1 MIWGVLAYLMW
12 GFFPGFFPL
21 LQPAGPMEILAHR
34 FLWTLVFVAIVLLV
48 TTGYRW
54 MRSIPAAL
62 WLRITA
68 AAVLIAGNWGLYI
81 YAVNND
87 HVADAALGYFI
98 NPLVS
103 VVLGVV
109 VLQERLRPLQWVS
122 VAIAGVAVVILTVA
136 LGSPP
141 VVSLGLALSFA
152 GYGLLKK
159 RVPLTPLQSLTAET
173 AVLAPVGVIFLAW
186 LHTQG
191 TNTMFQGGHGIDH
204 ALLLVTAGVVTALP
218 LLCFARAAHELSLT
232 SLGMLQYL
240 TPVMQMLWAVFVVGE
255 DIEAA
260 RWVGFAVIW
269 VALAVFI
276 TDMLLNTR
284 RENRLRKLGKQDSAH
299 DHEQ

>member
-1 MIWGVLAYLMW
+1 MIWGLLAYLMW
-12 GFFPGFFPL
+12 GVFPAFFPL
-21 LQPAGPMEILAHR
+21 LRPAEPLEILAHR
-34 FLWTLVFVAIVLLV
+34 FVWTLLFVALILLL
-48 TTGYRW
+48 TTGFTW
-54 MRSIPAAL
+54 MRQIPARL
-62 WLRITA
+62 WLRIAA

-103 VVLGVV
+103 VLLGVL
-109 VLQERLRPLQWVS
+109 VLRERLRVLQWVS

-173 AVLAPVGVIFLAW
+173 AVLAPVGVLFLAW
-186 LHTQG
+186 LQTQG
-191 TNTMFQGGHGIDH
+191 TNTMLQGGHGVSH
-204 ALLLVTAGVVTALP
+204 VLLLITAGLVTALP
-218 LLCFARAAHELSLT
+218 LLCFARAAQELSLT
-232 SLGMLQYL
+232 TLGMLQYI

-255 DIEAA
+255 EIEAA
-260 RWVGFAVIW
+260 RWIGFAVIW
-269 VALAVFI
+269 VALAVFV
-276 TDMLLNTR
+276 TDMLLNSR
-284 RENRLRKLGKQDSAH
+284 HRNQVKKLEAQ
-299 DHEQ
+299 